1 MKRYFV
7 EFEELSMGLYVMAYS
22 EQHVRDIFPDYN
34 IVAIDQTDQK
44 GKTMVYILIWM
55 QLFSGQSVEHYQLG
69 TYATLEECNIE
80 LSAAAKMVTH
90 KAETVAC
97 LEVEVQR

>member
-1 MKRYFV
+1 MGSMDASTTLW
-7 EFEELSMGLYVMAYS
+7 LSYK
-22 EQHVRDIFPDYN
+22 
-34 IVAIDQTDQK
+34 K

-69 TYATLEECNIE
+69 TYATLEECQIE
-80 LSAAAKMVTH
+80 MSAAAKMVTH

-97 LEVEVQR
+97 LEVEMQR